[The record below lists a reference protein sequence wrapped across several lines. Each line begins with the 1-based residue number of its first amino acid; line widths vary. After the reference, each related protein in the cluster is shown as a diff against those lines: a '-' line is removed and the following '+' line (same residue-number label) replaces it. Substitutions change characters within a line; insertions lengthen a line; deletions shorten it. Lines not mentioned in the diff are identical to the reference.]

1 MSEYQYYEFQAIDRP
16 LTRQQMSELRGYS
29 TRAEITP
36 TRFVNSYN
44 FGGFKGDAE
53 QWMERYF
60 DAHLYFANW
69 GTRILMLRIPEGLL
83 GEEVLNEYCAETGL
97 SFCLAA
103 GSFILSFT
111 SKNEDYDY
119 YEGEGALSSIMPVRS
134 GLMHGDHRALYLGW
148 LVAVQA
154 GGVDHAAPEPRL
166 PAGLGQLDS
175 SLEAL
180 ADFLRIDWDLVAAA
194 AEGTPDGHA
203 EGLSREEIG
212 AWVRTLPAD
221 EKDSLLASL
230 IKGGDPHLATELF
243 RRVSRERERIAG
255 AGTGPRRTAGQIRAR
270 AEIVAETRKRKEA
283 EKRAQEKARRER
295 EEAGERR
302 KYLQSLSG
310 KEGDLWAKVDRLI
323 DTKQSGPYD
332 EAVTL
337 LQDLRDLADMTGK
350 AFDFRTRMTELHT
363 RHSRKPSLLERF
375 RKAKL
380 V

>member
-44 FGGFKGDAE
+44 FGSFKGNAE

-69 GTRILMLRIPEGLL
+69 GTRILMLRIPERLL
-83 GEEVLNEYCAETGL
+83 DEEVLNEYCAETGL

-111 SKNEDYDY
+111 SEVEDYDS
-119 YEGEGALSSIMPVRS
+119 YEGEGALSSILPVRS
-134 GLMHGDHRALYLGW
+134 GLMQGDHRALYLGW

-154 GGVDHAAPEPRL
+154 GEVDHAAPEPRL

-180 ADFLRIDWDLVAAA
+180 ADFLRIDRDLVAAA

-212 AWVRTLPAD
+212 AWVRTLSAD

-230 IKGGDPHLATELF
+230 IKGERSSPRSRAFPACFEGEGTYSRGWNRTESDSRSDPRP
-243 RRVSRERERIAG
+243 RRNHRRDAEEKRGGKAG
-255 AGTGPRRTAGQIRAR
+255 AG
-270 AEIVAETRKRKEA
+270 
-283 EKRAQEKARRER
+283 KARQER
-295 EEAGERR
+295 EEAEKRR

-310 KEGDLWAKVDRLI
+310 KKATFGQRWIGSSTRGNRDHM
-323 DTKQSGPYD
+323 TKP
-332 EAVTL
+332 
-337 LQDLRDLADMTGK
+337 
-350 AFDFRTRMTELHT
+350 
-363 RHSRKPSLLERF
+363 
-375 RKAKL
+375 
-380 V
+380 